1 MKNDLIYHLIDAV
14 DKTLYD
20 KTSVGVAFSGG
31 IDSSLLAVICKK
43 LEKNP
48 LLLTVG
54 FAGSSD
60 LEFSRTIATKLQLV
74 HEKLIIDNSDFSNT
88 FNDISNRINCT
99 NISHIENCIAYS
111 YICRLAKVNGIR
123 IILTANGLDELFC
136 GYKKYQC
143 LYDEGF
149 SRLSSLMDEKLVN
162 EFELV
167 NEIKSIA
174 SDFELDVMQPFMTDD
189 FISFAKTIPFEL
201 KIKSANDYL
210 RKHILREI
218 ALALGVPA
226 ESAMRPK
233 KALQYG
239 SLIDKN
245 VKRLKRYS

>member
-1 MKNDLIYHLIDAV
+1 MKNELIYRLIDAV
-14 DKTLYD
+14 DKILSN
-20 KTSVGVAFSGG
+20 KISVGVAFSGG
-31 IDSSLLAVICKK
+31 IDSSLLALICKK

-48 LLLTVG
+48 LLLTIG

-60 LEFSRTIATKLQLV
+60 LEFSKIIATKLQLT
-74 HEKLIIDNSDFSNT
+74 HETLIIENDFNNI
-88 FNDISNRINCT
+88 FNDICNRINCT

-111 YICRLAKVNGIR
+111 YICRLAKANGIR

-136 GYKKYQC
+136 GYKKYQY

-162 EFELV
+162 EFELM

-174 SDFELDVMQPFMTDD
+174 SDFELDIVQPFMTGD

-201 KIKSANDYL
+201 KIKSANDLL
-210 RKHILREI
+210 RKHILREV

-245 VKRLKRYS
+245 VKRLKKYS